1 MRTPFLALAMLLGTA
16 GASHAQQDIDRLA
29 WMAGCWRADGA
40 EPGSVEQW
48 TAPAGGTMLGMSR
61 TVRGGRTA
69 EFEFMQLR
77 HLADGTLAFVPQP
90 AGRPPTVFRLLRLTQ
105 AEVVFE
111 NPEHDFPQRIGYA
124 RDGETRL
131 LAHIEGQRGGTPR
144 RIDFV
149 FVRTA
154 CDGPP
159 VTPSR

>member
-1 MRTPFLALAMLLGTA
+1 MRTTLLALAALLCA
-16 GASHAQQDIDRLA
+16 GVPAHAQQEVDRLG
-29 WMAGCWRADGA
+29 WMAGCWRAEGA

-61 TVRGGRTA
+61 TVRAGRTA

-90 AGRPPTVFRLLRLTQ
+90 AGRPPTVFRLLRLAD

-111 NPEHDFPQRIGYA
+111 NPEHDFPQRIAYA

-131 LAHIEGQRGGTPR
+131 LAHIEGQRGGAPR
-144 RIDFV
+144 RVDFV